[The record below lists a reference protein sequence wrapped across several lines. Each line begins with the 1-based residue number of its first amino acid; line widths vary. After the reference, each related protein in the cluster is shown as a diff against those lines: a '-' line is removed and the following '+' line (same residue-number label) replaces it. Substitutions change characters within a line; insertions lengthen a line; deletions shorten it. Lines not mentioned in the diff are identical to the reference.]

1 MGQGIGYKDG
11 DGSYG
16 FKLTDDGKVILGNT
30 SDDVIQITGTLDV
43 NGSAKVTDLNT
54 QTWKDS
60 DGNTMVSDGGTDLY
74 FHRGTRSAIAS
85 FYIKDSD
92 GDERVSFSSSG
103 DLILNKE
110 SGTSTQVTGTLDV
123 NGTLLVNQYIKHN
136 GDSNTYMDFPSNDNI
151 TFAAGGSEELKITD
165 GAILVKQYIKHDG
178 DENTHMQFADNKII
192 LKAGNLSFFK
202 ADKKDS
208 APHEITLNDGSNNID
223 FVVKGN
229 GSNEGNPLFM
239 CDASTGR
246 VGINGVGSPSY
257 ELDVDGTIA
266 SNGLIVDTD
275 TLYVDSTN
283 NRVGIGTTNPA
294 ANLTI
299 EGDHD
304 GGTVSLRMGANGD
317 VSNYSSRLE
326 MAEDCDGS
334 RVMTY
339 GSYLDYDGDA
349 VSPDFGMLK
358 IGMRDNS
365 TSDTDV
371 VKISRKADA
380 NTFVL
385 GDTSAQVTVS
395 GEIGLTSSG
404 GNITLDSTGNDINLN
419 GTVVIGAS
427 YDFNVAS
434 TAAFTG
440 TTNMS
445 SLGIGTASPQIP
457 LDIYNGSSL
466 ISQTIID
473 GKSTTFSCETSST
486 TYKQINDDTS
496 SDKIASITF
505 TVPAS
510 RKVLV
515 TMRAPVRDFDS
526 SSQLFRVRIT
536 DSNSESTE
544 GSWGSD
550 FNDEQISGHYATDF
564 FTHTF
569 QWYFDGSAAPHNWS
583 SGDSKTM
590 YFQLKVDGSSETVSV
605 KAGNG
610 YAPMSI
616 TAESV
621 PNNVTHVDMG

>member
-1 MGQGIGYKDG
+1 MGQGIGYKDS
-11 DGSYG
+11 DGSFG

-30 SDDVIQITGTLDV
+30 SDDVIQ
-43 NGSAKVTDLNT
+43 
-54 QTWKDS
+54 
-60 DGNTMVSDGGTDLY
+60 
-74 FHRGTRSAIAS
+74 
-85 FYIKDSD
+85 
-92 GDERVSFSSSG
+92 
-103 DLILNKE
+103 
-110 SGTSTQVTGTLDV
+110 VTGTLSV
-123 NGTLLVNQYIKHN
+123 SGTLFAGTESPEQYHQ
-136 GDSNTYMDFPSNDNI
+136 
-151 TFAAGGSEELKITD
+151 L
-165 GAILVKQYIKHDG
+165 
-178 DENTHMQFADNKII
+178 
-192 LKAGNLSFFK
+192 
-202 ADKKDS
+202 
-208 APHEITLNDGSNNID
+208 
-223 FVVKGN
+223 
-229 GSNEGNPLFM
+229 
-239 CDASTGR
+239 TGR
-246 VGINGVGSPSY
+246 VLVDAAGTNNSELIIDGPNPNFVILNRSGTQTGKLATDGFRFTTYGSTSMVSQAYADGGVGKIDFCNLNAQVTSGTKHKVNITASTDALRIDTDSGTEVFKVSGDTSHVTKLSLGGTTITATGTELNYIDGVTSAIQTQIDSKQATIDSSNRLNANLIGANGNVSNEAFGYLQGVDSNIQTQIETKAPTASPTFT
-257 ELDVDGTIA
+257 GNATF
-266 SNGLIVDTD
+266 DTD
-275 TLYVDSTN
+275 TLFVDSSN
-283 NRVGIGTTNPA
+283 NRVGIGTTTPG
-294 ANLTI
+294 ANLAI

-304 GGTVSLRMGANGD
+304 GGTVSLRLGAD
-317 VSNYSSRLE
+317 SSSASNFSARME
-326 MAEDCDGS
+326 FAEDVDVS
-334 RVMTY
+334 RVMTHGAY
-339 GSYLDYDGDA
+339 FDYDGDA
-349 VSPDFGMLK
+349 SSPDLGMLK

-371 VKISRKADA
+371 VKISRKAEA
-380 NTFVL
+380 GTLIL
-385 GDTSAQVTVS
+385 GDDSLTQHVS
-395 GEIGLTSSG
+395 GEMYLTSSG
-404 GNITLDSTGNDINLN
+404 GSIHLTAPGNDINLN
-419 GTVVIGAS
+419 GIVVIGAS
-427 YDFNVAS
+427 HSFNVAS

-526 SSQLFRVRIT
+526 SSQLFRVRVT

-550 FNDEQISGHYATDF
+550 FNDEQLSGHYATDF
-564 FTHTF
+564 FVHTF

-590 YFQLKVDGSSETVSV
+590 YFQLKVDGSSETVSI

-610 YAPMSI
+610 FAPMVI

-621 PNNVTHVDMG
+621 PNNVSHVDMG